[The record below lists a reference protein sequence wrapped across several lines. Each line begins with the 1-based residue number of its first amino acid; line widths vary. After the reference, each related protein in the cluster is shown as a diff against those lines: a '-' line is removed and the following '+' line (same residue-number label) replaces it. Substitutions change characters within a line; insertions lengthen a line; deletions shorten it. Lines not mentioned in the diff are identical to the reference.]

1 MNAGRSPD
9 NFNGVNMTKKDI
21 WRGNSVEDR
30 KARWQ
35 ALWAL
40 EELPRPLW
48 FVPADPMLAVP
59 LDYFKKKISVKDLFH
74 NKEVQ
79 LRESLKFASFFEN
92 LQKNF
97 FHDDYVLRLQPQLG
111 IGVFASAFGCRV
123 DFADDQYPMTHPLIQ
138 AGESPAN
145 VYDLPKPDIHSGLL
159 QDTLDYADYFRLMAG
174 DRYPIA
180 MTDLQGPL
188 DTAYL
193 IWDSSDFMIA
203 MLEHSKEVHYLMRQ
217 VTDLIIKFMKELKG
231 HVQEFVPTHFPPVY
245 LPDGMG
251 FSVSEDVLAMI
262 SHRLYEEYS
271 LPYINQLSEE
281 FGGVII
287 HSCGNFEHQ
296 IDVLSKV
303 HQLRGINFGVNEMS
317 FESLYSKFGGKT
329 VLIPH
334 LSSASIIADY
344 QTAYEWVEHF
354 VSLKLPAKG
363 IALMLAP
370 DIENIHT
377 TDMKMALGE
386 QSSNTSNLLQILLF
400 GNKIRRILRK
410 AYP

>member
-1 MNAGRSPD
+1 
-9 NFNGVNMTKKDI
+9 MTKKDI
-21 WRGNSVEDR
+21 WKGNSIEDR

-40 EELPRPLW
+40 EDLPRPLW
-48 FVPADPMLAVP
+48 FIPADPMLAIP
-59 LDYFKKKISVKDLFH
+59 LDHFKKQQSVKDLFH
-74 NKEVQ
+74 DKDVQ

-92 LQKNF
+92 LQRNF
-97 FHDDYVLRLQPQLG
+97 FHDDYVMRLQPQLG
-111 IGVFASAFGCRV
+111 IGVFASAFGCIV
-123 DFADDQYPMTHPLIQ
+123 EFSDTQYPMTHPVIQ
-138 AGESPAN
+138 SGEPASR
-145 VYDLPKPDIHSGLL
+145 VYDLPHPDIHSGLL
-159 QDTLDYADYFRLMAG
+159 KDTLEFADYFRLVAG

-203 MLEHSKEVHYLMRQ
+203 MLEHSQEVHHLMRQ
-217 VTDLIIKFMKELKG
+217 VTDLIIKFMKELKA
-231 HVQEFVPTHFPPVY
+231 HVKEFVPAHFPPVY
-245 LPDGMG
+245 LPDGLG
-251 FSVSEDVLAMI
+251 VSVSEDVLAMI
-262 SHRLYEEYS
+262 SPNLYEEYS

-296 IDVLSKV
+296 LDVLSKV

-344 QTAYEWVEHF
+344 QTAYEWVKHF

-370 DIENIHT
+370 DIENIHA

-386 QSSNTSNLLQILLF
+386 QSSNTGNLCKTLMFGDQIR
-400 GNKIRRILRK
+400 KILKKTYR
-410 AYP
+410 

>member
-1 MNAGRSPD
+1 
-9 NFNGVNMTKKDI
+9 MTKKDI
-21 WRGNSVEDR
+21 WKGNSIDDR

-59 LDYFKKKISVKDLFH
+59 LDFFKKQLSVKDLFH
-74 NKEVQ
+74 DKEVQ
-79 LRESLKFASFFEN
+79 LSESLKFASFFEN
-92 LQKNF
+92 LQRYC

-111 IGVFASAFGCRV
+111 IGVFASAFGCAV
-123 DFADDQYPMTHPLIQ
+123 DFADDQYPMSHPVIQ
-138 AGESPAN
+138 SGEPASK
-145 VYDLPKPDIHSGLL
+145 VYDLAQPDVHSGLL
-159 QDTLDYADYFRLMAG
+159 QDTLAFADYFQLNAG
-174 DRYPIA
+174 DRFPIA
-180 MTDLQGPL
+180 ITDLQGPL

-193 IWDSSDFMIA
+193 VWDSSDFMIA
-203 MLEHSKEVHYLMRQ
+203 MLEHSKEVHHLMRR
-217 VTDLIIKFMKELKG
+217 VTDLIIKFVKELKG
-231 HVQEFVPTHFPPVY
+231 HVGEFVPAHFPPVY

-251 FSVSEDVLAMI
+251 LTVSEDVLAMI
-262 SHRLYEEYS
+262 SPKLYEEYS

-281 FGGVII
+281 FGGVVI

-296 IDVLSKV
+296 LGVLSKINK
-303 HQLRGINFGVNEMS
+303 LRGINFGVNEMS

-334 LSSASIIADY
+334 LSSAAIIADY

-354 VSLKLPAKG
+354 VSLRLPAKG

-370 DIENIHT
+370 DIENIHA
-377 TDMKMALGE
+377 TDMKLALGE
-386 QSSNTSNLLQILLF
+386 QSSNTANLWRLLWF
-400 GNKIRRILRK
+400 GNQIRKILK
-410 AYP
+410 KTYP

>member
-1 MNAGRSPD
+1 
-9 NFNGVNMTKKDI
+9 MTRKDI
-21 WRGNSVEDR
+21 WKGNSIENR

-40 EELPRPLW
+40 EDLPRPLW
-48 FVPADPMLAVP
+48 FIPADPMLAVP
-59 LDYFKKKISVKDLFH
+59 LDYFKKQQSVKDLFH
-74 NKEVQ
+74 NKDVQ
-79 LRESLKFASFFEN
+79 LRESLKFTSYFEN
-92 LQKNF
+92 LQRYF
-97 FHDDYVLRLQPQLG
+97 FHDDYVPRLQPQLG
-111 IGVFASAFGCRV
+111 IGVFASAFGCNV
-123 DFADDQYPMTHPLIQ
+123 DFADDQYPMTHPVIQ
-138 AGESPAN
+138 SGEPASK
-145 VYDLPKPDIHSGLL
+145 VYDLPQPDVQSGLL
-159 QDTLDYADYFRLMAG
+159 KDTLEYADYFRLVVG

-203 MLEHSKEVHYLMRQ
+203 MLEHSKEVHHLMRQ
-217 VTDLIIKFMKELKG
+217 VTDLIIKFMKELKV
-231 HVQEFVPTHFPPVY
+231 HVKEFVPAHFPPVY
-245 LPDGMG
+245 LPDGLG
-251 FSVSEDVLAMI
+251 LSVSEDVLAMI
-262 SHRLYEEYS
+262 SPKLYEEYS

-296 IDVLSKV
+296 LDVLSQV
-303 HQLRGINFGVNEMS
+303 HHLRGINFGVNEMS
-317 FESLYSKFGGKT
+317 FESVYSKFGGKT

-370 DIENIHT
+370 DTENIHA

-386 QSSNTSNLLQILLF
+386 QSSNTTNLFKTLMF
-400 GNKIRRILRK
+400 GNQIRKILEKTYR
-410 AYP
+410 